1 MLRRPPR
8 STRTYTL
15 FPYTTLFRSDL
26 YSRASRQSFCQ
37 PTRQSRQV
45 QPPENSPL
53 EPSGDSRALV
63 DRPYAASQDA
73 HALPR
78 CMKGPLQSCR
88 RIQSAIR
95 QRGSKP
101 QLSTPPETETKYKIS
116 SARRKDRNDRKRS
129 EEHSVGKEGV
139 RTCRYG

>member
-1 MLRRPPR
+1 M
-8 STRTYTL
+8 
-15 FPYTTLFRSDL
+15 
-26 YSRASRQSFCQ
+26 
-37 PTRQSRQV
+37 

-88 RIQSAIR
+88 RIQSALR
-95 QRGSKP
+95 QSGSKP
-101 QLSTPPETETKYKIS
+101 QLSTPPETEPKYKIS
-116 SARRKDRNDRKRS
+116 SARRKDRNDRNVDIASIDGTEPER
-129 EEHSVGKEGV
+129 ELWVLLFRLV
-139 RTCRYG
+139 RASATLDRKNVVWG

>member
-53 EPSGDSRALV
+53 EHSGDSRALV
-63 DRPYAASQDA
+63 DRPYAVSQDA

-78 CMKGPLQSCR
+78 CMKGLLQLCR
-88 RIQSAIR
+88 RIQSALR
-95 QRGSKP
+95 QSGSTP
-101 QLSTPPETETKYKIS
+101 QLSTPLETEPKYNLL
-116 SARRKDRNDRKRS
+116 SARRIDRNDRNADI
-129 EEHSVGKEGV
+129 
-139 RTCRYG
+139 